1 MRILLACLTSP
12 TGPCPSVRMQLPR
25 LTIKGIRAYAWCDLA
40 EINGNGDAT
49 LCATQPLNR

>member
-1 MRILLACLTSP
+1 
-12 TGPCPSVRMQLPR
+12 MQLPR